1 MGTGMELFFHAV
13 SWSLADMR
21 TEAVVQF
28 ALGQGL
34 LAC

>member
-1 MGTGMELFFHAV
+1 MGTGTELFFHAV
-13 SWSLADMR
+13 SWSLVDMR
-21 TEAVVQF
+21 TEEAGQF

>member
-1 MGTGMELFFHAV
+1 MGTGAELFFHAV
-13 SWSLADMR
+13 SWSLADMQ
-21 TEAVVQF
+21 TEEAVQS